1 MMTAIRMGESL
12 ESYARGDY
20 LFIVISIANG
30 TVDVAGAYHDMAA
43 AWSLAKSLAHGLAA
57 DASAMTCRGAGRLVI
72 VKGTVISGSRSHAVM
87 RLLSALRITSVPV
100 DPGSPWFRSVAYRG
114 RGIGL
119 TLRVLD
125 AGGMEFVDADGGV
138 VWSCADDS
146 HVDVVALASE
156 LDGLIEDD
164 R

>member
-20 LFIVISIANG
+20 LFVVISIANG
-30 TVDVAGAYHDMAA
+30 TADVAGAYHDMTD
-43 AWSLAKSLAHGLAA
+43 AWQLAKSLAHGLAV
-57 DASAMTCRGAGRLVI
+57 DEPAMTCRGAGRLVT
-72 VKGTVISGSRSHAVM
+72 VRGTVISGSRSHAVM
-87 RLLSALRITSVPV
+87 RLLSALRITTVPA
-100 DPGSPWFRSVAYRG
+100 DTGSPWFRSVAYRG
-114 RGIGL
+114 RVTGL

-125 AGGMEFVDADGGV
+125 GGGMEFVDADGGV
-138 VWSCADDS
+138 IWSCADDS

-156 LDGLIEDD
+156 LDGLLDAD